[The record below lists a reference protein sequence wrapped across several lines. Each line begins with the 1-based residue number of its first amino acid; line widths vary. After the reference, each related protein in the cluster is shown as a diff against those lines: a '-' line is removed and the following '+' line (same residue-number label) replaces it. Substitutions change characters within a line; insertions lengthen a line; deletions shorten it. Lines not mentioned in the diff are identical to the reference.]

1 MRYLTLSIA
10 AFALS
15 LSGCSGDA
23 PTGGAVGPVAKE
35 ERNMSIDPQ
44 LESFVSHA
52 RDDLARRLEIDEIR
66 ITVIDAE
73 FVTWPNGAVG
83 CPEPDMM
90 YTQALVPGYRI
101 RLRADGALH
110 HYHGA
115 EGRPPGYCP
124 TDRVTEPAAASADSK
139 DVS

>member
-1 MRYLTLSIA
+1 MRYLTLLTAILGL
-10 AFALS
+10 ALA
-15 LSGCSGDA
+15 GCTGDA
-23 PTGGAVGPVAKE
+23 PTGAPDAPDGRE
-35 ERNMSIDPQ
+35 EPSMGIDPQ
-44 LESFVSHA
+44 LEPFVSQA
-52 RDDLARRLEIDEIR
+52 REDLARRLEIDKTE
-66 ITVIDAE
+66 ITVIDAG
-73 FVTWPNGAVG
+73 FVTWPNSALG